1 MRAFLTKLKN
11 VIVGKELWIK
21 KQCRV
26 PLVWCGNDYGSF
38 NISPL
43 SEIKNVYS
51 FGIGTDISFD
61 LAIIEKFNAEIF
73 AFDPTP
79 KSIDWIKNK
88 GEIKNFHF
96 YQFGLSDFDGKT
108 EFHLPKNP
116 EYVSGSAFLYD
127 GVKSEA
133 VLVEMRKLSTIMSE
147 LKHKSVDILK
157 LDIEGSEFGVIE
169 DILKDGINFKQLCIE
184 FHSRFFMD
192 GTKKLKNIIKLLNEN
207 DYLICSVPKFIPFD
221 ECITFIKKDYIAD
234 SRTFCK
240 QYKKTLLE
248 K

>member
-1 MRAFLTKLKN
+1 MKAFLTKLKN
-11 VIVGKELWIK
+11 VIIGKELWIR

-26 PLVWCGNDYGSF
+26 PLMWCGNDYGGF
-38 NISPL
+38 YISPL
-43 SEIKNVYS
+43 SKMKNVYS
-51 FGIGTDISFD
+51 FGVGTDISFD
-61 LAIIEKFNAEIF
+61 LAIIEKFNVEIF

-88 GEIKNFHF
+88 GEIRNFRF
-96 YQFGLSDFDGKT
+96 YPIGLSNFDGKT

-127 GVKSEA
+127 GVKTEA
-133 VLVEMRKLSTIMSE
+133 VSVEMKRLSTIMSE
-147 LKHKSVDILK
+147 LEHEFIDVLK
-157 LDIEGSEFGVIE
+157 LDIEGSEFDVIE
-169 DILKDGINFKQLCIE
+169 DILKEGMAFKQLCIE
-184 FHSRFFMD
+184 FHSRFFIN
-192 GTKKLKNIIKLLNEN
+192 GAKKLKSIIKLLNQN
-207 DYLICSVPKFIPFD
+207 GYLICAVPKFTPFD